1 MAAPRVAVR
10 QPSLRA
16 VDRMVAALLLVL
28 MALGSLALW
37 TAVPLATLR
46 FGVHEFETP
55 ALNLVAG
62 LVLVPLAM
70 IAFGMVLMRLNVLY
84 LRVTGNFAY
93 DAGEDRPR
101 RLRGPLE
108 PLLVWSL
115 VIALIAISYWFFF
128 LAEGPGHLGP

>member
-1 MAAPRVAVR
+1 VAVR
-10 QPSLRA
+10 QVVVRHPPLRA
-16 VDRMVAALLLVL
+16 VDRAIAWLLLVL

-37 TAVPLATLR
+37 TVVPLATLR
-46 FGVHEFETP
+46 FGVHQFESQ

-62 LVLVPLAM
+62 LIFVPLAM
-70 IAFGMVLMRLNVLY
+70 ILFGMVLMRLNVLY

-93 DAGEDRPR
+93 DPDEDRPR

-115 VIALIAISYWFFF
+115 LLALVAISYWFFF